1 MHITISEKND
11 DTTIGADDL
20 YKSGKMPDMMKHWY
34 SIRKQYPPEFLLAYR
49 MGDFY
54 EFFYDDAINVSKLLG
69 LTLTKR
75 GSGPSRHPLAGIP
88 HKATQHF
95 KTLVKQGQTVVI
107 VEQLEDPKKAKGKI
121 VKRGVVR
128 VLSPGT
134 IVDDNLLDSNSANY
148 ICSVYRDKKN
158 YGVALID
165 ISSAEFITT
174 EYFGKHAFR
183 SLLSFIARNNPVE
196 CILPQELLADFGFM
210 SQLRENTNMI
220 IKEFSQFQFTYQ
232 NAFEILQKQFNVKNL
247 GSFDLEE
254 KELAIS
260 AAGALISFIKET
272 QKEESLDNI
281 QRIRYFHDNSYM
293 FLDVNTQKN
302 LELLRNQNDGGTY
315 GTVFDILD
323 ETKTPMGTRLLKT
336 WIVQPLIIKKEI
348 ERRLDIVDF
357 FIRNYEL
364 RSDLRN
370 FLGQMGDLSRL
381 ISRINY
387 SSTVNARN
395 LLQIKRCLEIIKGIR
410 DIFASVTDSLI
421 VPLLSELEDFQ
432 EIIDMIQRSIHE
444 QPPVTITEGGIIKDG
459 YNSQVDEYR
468 EILNNGKNWILKF
481 EEEEKRKLN
490 ISTGLK
496 ISYNR
501 VLGYFIQIT
510 NNALKS
516 ISVPS
521 DYIQRQTIKNGVR
534 YETKRLKEMETKIL
548 SADENVTDLEYE
560 IFQKIRKEVQ
570 KYTVPIQKNAEII
583 SQLDVLSNFAE
594 IANLNNYSKPK
605 IDNNKRIIIKQG
617 RHPVVERI
625 NKKEQ
630 FVPNDTLMDNDSEQI
645 LIITGPNWSGKS
657 TYLRQTAL
665 IVLFA
670 QIGSF
675 VPADS
680 AEIGIIDRIFTRIG
694 ASDDLIRG
702 QSTFMLE
709 MTEMSQIINY
719 TTDRSLIVIDEL
731 GRGTGTADG
740 RAIAQAVIEFLH
752 NYGVKTLFST
762 HFHQLINLKMPKVH
776 NYHFKI
782 IEKPETKKLIF
793 LRQLTNGGT
802 DKSYGIHV
810 AMMAG
815 LPKSVIDRA
824 FVLMDDYMNGKENN
838 EKNIH
843 GSKPK
848 VRSVPKKVK
857 RSVQTS
863 LFPIKRY
870 DDSDLV
876 IALRSADLDNMTPI
890 EAFEFLYKLKK
901 KVKTGEK

>member
-1 MHITISEKND
+1 
-11 DTTIGADDL
+11 
-20 YKSGKMPDMMKHWY
+20 
-34 SIRKQYPPEFLLAYR
+34 
-49 MGDFY
+49 
-54 EFFYDDAINVSKLLG
+54 
-69 LTLTKR
+69 
-75 GSGPSRHPLAGIP
+75 
-88 HKATQHF
+88 
-95 KTLVKQGQTVVI
+95 
-107 VEQLEDPKKAKGKI
+107 
-121 VKRGVVR
+121 
-128 VLSPGT
+128 
-134 IVDDNLLDSNSANY
+134 
-148 ICSVYRDKKN
+148 
-158 YGVALID
+158 
-165 ISSAEFITT
+165 
-174 EYFGKHAFR
+174 
-183 SLLSFIARNNPVE
+183 
-196 CILPQELLADFGFM
+196 
-210 SQLRENTNMI
+210 
-220 IKEFSQFQFTYQ
+220 
-232 NAFEILQKQFNVKNL
+232 
-247 GSFDLEE
+247 
-254 KELAIS
+254 
-260 AAGALISFIKET
+260 
-272 QKEESLDNI
+272 
-281 QRIRYFHDNSYM
+281 
-293 FLDVNTQKN
+293 
-302 LELLRNQNDGGTY
+302 
-315 GTVFDILD
+315 
-323 ETKTPMGTRLLKT
+323 
-336 WIVQPLIIKKEI
+336 
-348 ERRLDIVDF
+348 
-357 FIRNYEL
+357 
-364 RSDLRN
+364 
-370 FLGQMGDLSRL
+370 
-381 ISRINY
+381 
-387 SSTVNARN
+387 
-395 LLQIKRCLEIIKGIR
+395 
-410 DIFASVTDSLI
+410 
-421 VPLLSELEDFQ
+421 
-432 EIIDMIQRSIHE
+432 MIQRSIHE

-583 SQLDVLSNFAE
+583 SKLDVLSNFAE

-605 IDNNKRIIIKQG
+605 IENNKRIVIKQG
-617 RHPVVERI
+617 RHPVVEQI

-680 AEIGIIDRIFTRIG
+680 AEIGIVDRIFTRIG